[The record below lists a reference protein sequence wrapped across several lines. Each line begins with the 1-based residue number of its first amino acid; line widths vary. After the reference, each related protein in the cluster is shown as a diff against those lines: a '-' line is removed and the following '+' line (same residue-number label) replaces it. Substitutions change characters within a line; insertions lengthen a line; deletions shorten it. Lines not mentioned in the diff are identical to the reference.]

1 MINWRYGGAFVLVF
15 AVFLIGIRSTDGQNP
30 KSDNEQLEANKQ
42 VVRHLFE
49 TVWNDT
55 NFVGVEEIW
64 TPDVLLHFRGSTIT
78 LGPESFQAMVESH
91 HAAFPDFRF
100 VVEDIIAEGDRV
112 AARVRFSGSHTGE
125 EWFGLPA
132 TTKEINVTEMMF
144 FRFQNGRVVEA
155 WEDYDE
161 YVMRRQLGALP

>member
-1 MINWRYGGAFVLVF
+1 MINRRYGGAIALVF
-15 AVFLIGIRSTDGQNP
+15 AVFLIGIRSTDGQIS
-30 KSDNEQLEANKQ
+30 KSDSEQLEANKQ
-42 VVRHLFE
+42 VVRYLSE

-55 NFVGVEEIW
+55 NFVGVEDIW
-64 TPDVLLHFRGSTIT
+64 APDVLFHFRGSANSV
-78 LGPESFQAMVESH
+78 GPEGLQAIVESY

-100 VVEDIIAEGDRV
+100 VVEDIIAEGNRV
-112 AARVRFSGSHTGE
+112 AIRVRFSGSHTGD

-132 TTKEINVTEMMF
+132 TGNEINVTEMMF
-144 FRFQNGRVVEA
+144 FLLRNGRVVEV

>member
-1 MINWRYGGAFVLVF
+1 VIKWQYSGALALVF
-15 AVFLIGIRSTDGQNP
+15 AVLLIGIRSSDGQVS
-30 KSDNEQLEANKQ
+30 KSDGAQLEANKQ
-42 VVRHLFE
+42 IVRHLFE

-55 NFVGVEEIW
+55 DFVRVEEMW
-64 TPDVLLHFRGSTIT
+64 GQDVLFHFRGSTDS
-78 LGPESFQAMVESH
+78 LGPEGVQAMVESH

-112 AARVRFSGSHTGE
+112 AARVRFFGSHTGE

-132 TTKEINVTEMMF
+132 TGKEIDVTEMMF

-155 WEDYDE
+155 WEDYDG